1 MANSPQKDPKTGK
14 WLVQFRYTDWT
25 GATKKTTK
33 RGFNTKRDAEE
44 WLREFLAKKSADV
57 NMLFGS
63 LVDLYFEDLA
73 SRLRQY
79 TLRQKHYLIDLKILP
94 YFKDK
99 PINNITPVDIRKW
112 QAEML
117 SKGYALTYLRTIYN
131 QLNAIF
137 NYAVRF
143 YGLREN
149 PCHKAGSIG
158 KKNADEMK
166 YWIKEEFDQFIVAV
180 SDKPSSKIIF
190 TTFFWTGLRVGE
202 LLALTPADINFE
214 KYTLSVNKS
223 YQRLEKKDLITPP
236 KTPKSKRTISIPQFL
251 GNELKEYINSLYGVK
266 KNHRIFPY
274 TKYYLAH
281 EMKRGCDKSGVKRIR
296 IHDLRHSHC
305 ALLFSLGVTPLEA
318 AERLGHDDV
327 KTTLGIYAHVYPES
341 SKRVSERLDVLHN
354 EGEEENKEGDNRNN
368 DSNDENNGG
377 DS

>member
-1 MANSPQKDPKTGK
+1 MANSAQKDPKTGK
-14 WLVQFRYTDWT
+14 WFVQFRYTDWT
-25 GATKKTTK
+25 GETKKTTK
-33 RGFNTKRDAEE
+33 RGFDTKREAEE
-44 WLREFLAKKSADV
+44 WLREFLTKKLADV
-57 NMLFGS
+57 NMLFSS
-63 LVDLYFEDLA
+63 LVDLYFEDMK

-79 TLRQKHYLIDLKILP
+79 TLRQKHYVIDQKILP

-99 PINNITPVDIRKW
+99 PINSITPVDIRKW

-117 SKGYALTYLRTIYN
+117 TKDFSDTYLRSVYN

-158 KKNADEMK
+158 KKNADEMQ
-166 YWIKEEFDQFIVAV
+166 YWVKEEFDKFISAV
-180 SDKPSSKIIF
+180 SDKPASKVIF
-190 TTFFWTGLRVGE
+190 TTLFWTGLREGE
-202 LLALTPADINFE
+202 LLALTPADIDFE
-214 KYTLSVNKS
+214 KCTLSVNKS
-223 YQRLEKKDLITPP
+223 YQRIEKNDVITAP
-236 KTPKSKRTISIPQFL
+236 KTPKSKRTISIPKFL
-251 GNELKEYINSLYGVK
+251 ADELKEYINSLYGVK

-274 TKYYLAH
+274 TKHYLTK
-281 EMKRGCDKSGVKRIR
+281 EMKRGCNKSGVKRIR

-341 SKRVSERLDVLHN
+341 SKRVSDRLDVLHN
-354 EGEEENKEGDNRNN
+354 ENKEGDN
-368 DSNDENNGG
+368 
-377 DS
+377 